1 MKNKY
6 DYSKITEA
14 KVLRL
19 SLLFKIRNIESM
31 LIPRRNLGCI
41 YRIQQS
47 KIRITRI
54 NLNPK
59 W

>member
-19 SLLFKIRNIESM
+19 SLLFRKHETESI